1 MLSDPTGRMPTVSSS
16 GVDREQFVHLH
27 VHTEYSMLD
36 GAAKLGPLFDEAA
49 RMGMPAMA
57 MTDHGNVFGAY
68 DFYRQANAA
77 GVKPIIGMEA
87 YLTPNTSRYDRKR
100 VRWADGG
107 QNDVSGGGAFTHM
120 TLLAENTTGMHNL
133 FRLSSRSSLEGFFYK
148 PRADREL
155 LAEYA
160 EGLIATTGCPSGEI
174 QTWLRIGNYEKA
186 RESAAEFQ
194 DLFGRG
200 NFFLEL
206 MDHGLDIEKAVTEDL
221 LRLGK
226 DLALPMIATNDL
238 HYTHAEDADAHEV
251 LLCVQ
256 SGKTMADPSRFKF
269 DGRDFYLKSPAE
281 MRSLWA
287 DKHGLPEACD
297 NTLLIAERCAV
308 EFNESAN
315 LMPRFDV
322 PAGEDERS
330 WFVKEVERGLVRR
343 YPAGIPTE
351 VRSRSNFE
359 VEMILKMGF
368 PGYFLVTADLIAWA
382 REQGIRVGPG
392 RGSAT
397 GSLVSYAMGITE
409 LDPLVHR
416 LLFERFLNP
425 DRVSMPDID
434 IDFDERRRNEVI
446 RYVNG
451 KYGEDRVAQVVTY
464 GTIKAKQAVKDA
476 SRVLGYPFSMGDRI
490 TKAMPPAVMGK
501 DVPLVKIFDE
511 THPRYNEGGE
521 FRALCTT
528 DPEVGKVVDTA
539 KGLEGLKRQWGV
551 HACAVIM
558 SSEPLVDHIP
568 IMRREQDGAIITQF
582 DYPTCESLG
591 LLKMDFLGL
600 RNLTVIDDAVRNVA
614 ANRGQALRD
623 RGSAPDRPGH
633 LRIARS
639 GRHAGRVSARRR
651 PHAGVA
657 AVDGAHRV
665 RGHRRGAGVVPA
677 RSDGGQCPQR
687 LRRP

>member
-1 MLSDPTGRMPTVSSS
+1 MSTQVEPISD
-16 GVDREQFVHLH
+16 EQFVHLH

-36 GAAKLGPLFDEAA
+36 GAAKLGPLFAEAA
-49 RMGMPAMA
+49 RMGMPALA

-68 DFYRQANAA
+68 DFYKQAKAA

-87 YLTPNTSRYDRKR
+87 YVTPNTSRYDRKR

-133 FRLSSRSSLEGFFYK
+133 FRLSSRSSLEGFYYK

-160 EGLIATTGCPSGEI
+160 EGIIATTGCPSGEI
-174 QTWLRIGNYEKA
+174 QTWLRIGDYDKA
-186 RESAAEFQ
+186 VASAAEFR
-194 DLFGRG
+194 DLFGPG

-206 MDHGLDIEKAVTEDL
+206 MDHGLDIETQVRDGL

-226 DLALPMIATNDL
+226 DLGLPTLATNDS
-238 HYTHAEDADAHEV
+238 HYTSREDAAAHEV

-256 SGKTMADPSRFKF
+256 SGKTMADPSRFKL
-269 DGRDFYLKSPAE
+269 DGDGYYLKSPAE

-287 DKHGLPEACD
+287 DKHGMPEACD
-297 NTLLIAERCAV
+297 NTLLIAERCNI
-308 EFNESAN
+308 EFDETAN

-343 YPAGIPTE
+343 YPGRISDD
-351 VRSRSNFE
+351 VRNRADFE

-368 PGYFLVTADLIAWA
+368 PGYFLVTADLIGWA
-382 REQGIRVGPG
+382 RDQGIRVGPG

-409 LDPLVHR
+409 LDPLEHK

-446 RYVNG
+446 RYVNA

-476 SRVLGYPFSMGDRI
+476 SRVLGYPFSMGDKI
-490 TKAMPPAVMGK
+490 TKAMPPPVMGK
-501 DVPLVKIFDE
+501 DVPLATRSSTKP
-511 THPRYNEGGE
+511 TPATA
-521 FRALCTT
+521 RA
-528 DPEVGKVVDTA
+528 A
-539 KGLEGLKRQWGV
+539 
-551 HACAVIM
+551 
-558 SSEPLVDHIP
+558 S
-568 IMRREQDGAIITQF
+568 
-582 DYPTCESLG
+582 
-591 LLKMDFLGL
+591 
-600 RNLTVIDDAVRNVA
+600 
-614 ANRGQALRD
+614 
-623 RGSAPDRPGH
+623 SAPCAPPIPR
-633 LRIARS
+633 
-639 GRHAGRVSARRR
+639 SARWSRR
-651 PHAGVA
+651 PRASKASSGS
-657 AVDGAHRV
+657 GACTPV
-665 RGHRRGAGVVPA
+665 R
-677 RSDGGQCPQR
+677 
-687 LRRP
+687 